1 MGRWKELDHT
11 ADVAVSVRADD
22 WEDLLVTATQ
32 AMFSLLAETGEG
44 PPSPS
49 ATVTLE
55 AVDREA
61 LLVDW
66 LNELLYLHERD
77 EIAVV
82 DITFEQL
89 SNTELQARVKGV
101 PVKEYYANI
110 KAATFHNLEIER
122 GDDGLQTAI
131 VFDV

>member
-1 MGRWKELDHT
+1 
-11 ADVAVSVRADD
+11 
-22 WEDLLVTATQ
+22 
-32 AMFSLLAETGEG
+32 
-44 PPSPS
+44 
-49 ATVTLE
+49 VTLE
-55 AVDREA
+55 ADDREA